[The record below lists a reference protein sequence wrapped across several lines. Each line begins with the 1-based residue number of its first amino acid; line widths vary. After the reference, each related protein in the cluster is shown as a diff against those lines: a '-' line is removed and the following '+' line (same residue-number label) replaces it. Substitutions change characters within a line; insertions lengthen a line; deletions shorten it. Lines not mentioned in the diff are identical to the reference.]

1 MGDLTLQKGDWMLI
15 QKDRKMREI
24 KKDRELG
31 AEDLAI
37 NRFPKVF

>member
-1 MGDLTLQKGDWMLI
+1 MLI
-15 QKDRKMREI
+15 QEDKEMMKI
-24 KKDRELG
+24 KKDRKLG

>member
-1 MGDLTLQKGDWMLI
+1 MASLTYQKGNLMLI
-15 QKDRKMREI
+15 QGDRKMREI